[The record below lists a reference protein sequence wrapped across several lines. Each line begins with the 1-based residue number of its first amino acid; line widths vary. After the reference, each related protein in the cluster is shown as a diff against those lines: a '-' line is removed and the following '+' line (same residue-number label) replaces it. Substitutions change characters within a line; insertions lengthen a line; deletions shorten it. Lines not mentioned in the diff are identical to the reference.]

1 MGKNKSGRKNFD
13 KAKKFGSSLEQMK
26 KKFRGYGGIVT
37 ETDNRVLYNSKRRN
51 NK

>member
-13 KAKKFGSSLEQMK
+13 KAKNFGSALEQMK
-26 KKFRGYGGIVT
+26 KNFRGWGGNVS
-37 ETDNRVLYNSKRRN
+37 ESDKRKLYNSKRRN